1 MKILEYILMEDR
13 KNVINEKHSEKAFNE
28 DLHPILIAY
37 FNIGFISDFI
47 AYFSK
52 IILRI
57 D

>member
-1 MKILEYILMEDR
+1 MKILEYILMEDK

-28 DLHPILIAY
+28 DLYPILIAY